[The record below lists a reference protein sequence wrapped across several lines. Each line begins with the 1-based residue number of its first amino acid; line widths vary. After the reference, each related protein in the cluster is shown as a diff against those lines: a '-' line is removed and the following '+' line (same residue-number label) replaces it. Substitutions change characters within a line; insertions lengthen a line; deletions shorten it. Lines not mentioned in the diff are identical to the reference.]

1 MLHGGIPIVGY
12 IVDLVAES
20 AADGIDLKALRA
32 LAERAMAAEAVAEP
46 AELSIMLADDATVQA
61 LNRDYRATDA
71 PTDVLSFA
79 DDEESDAAPTA
90 FVRPPDA
97 PRYLGDLAI
106 SYERVVAQADEYGHS
121 CARELAFL
129 TVHGMLHLL
138 GYDHERGAADQ
149 AAMRAREE
157 LIMQQIG
164 LPRE

>member
-1 MLHGGIPIVGY
+1 MIETDIQIDEQFQNDIDAVLIEQAIAAA
-12 IVDLVAES
+12 LVAEGVVDPIEVS
-20 AADGIDLKALRA
+20 VL
-32 LAERAMAAEAVAEP
+32 VT
-46 AELSIMLADDATVQA
+46 DDATLHQ
-61 LNRDYRATDA
+61 LNRDYRNVDA

-79 DDEESDAAPTA
+79 DEEDSDSA

-106 SYERVVAQADEYGHS
+106 SYERVVAQAAEYGHS
-121 CARELAFL
+121 RARELAFL
-129 TVHGMLHLL
+129 TVHGVLHLL